1 MTATYSKP
9 PHICSLSVAVSNT
22 QPPWIS
28 KIFEKKSKSLKQF
41 KKSKKITEGRYG
53 YGTLANQNLEPN
65 SSYFG
70 SYKKD
75 KWSLHFSSAFP
86 EVLRLNS
93 HNFRIRTP
101 NQKNL
106 YLRMSTKKSYTRY
119 SLTLSGTPPNSSN
132 SACKI
137 I

>member
-53 YGTLANQNLEPN
+53 YGTLAHQNLEPN
-65 SSYFG
+65 STYFG

-75 KWSLHFSSAFP
+75 KWSLYFSSTFS
-86 EVLRLNS
+86 ELLRLNS
-93 HNFRIRTP
+93 HNFRIWTP
-101 NQKNL
+101 NQKFFI
-106 YLRMSTKKSYTRY
+106 STDIYRKSYTRY
-119 SLTLSGTPPNSSN
+119 SHNFVGNAHS
-132 SACKI
+132 KI
-137 I
+137 IKFSL